1 MKPRVVIIVVA
12 VVLGIV
18 ATLGVNSYLSN
29 IKKQAVEE
37 QKTVQIWVASSDISR
52 GTSIEDIQ
60 KKKLAELRNIPR
72 RYVASQ
78 AISSTRNIEGK
89 VLSVE
94 VSAGEQLT
102 AGKFKHP
109 SEAGLSFSIPKDFIA
124 VSIPYDEI
132 KGIAG
137 MVKPGDQLTVF
148 ATFSPGPD
156 GEDVTKILLQKVQ
169 VIAVGATVG
178 AEKEADKTQGAG
190 VAQAASS
197 EVKAEKTVTLALAP
211 TDAEKVVF
219 AQENGKIW
227 LGLHPTSFGEAAT
240 TKGITLK
247 TVYK

>member
-1 MKPRVVIIVVA
+1 MKPRFVIIVIAVILGLVA
-12 VVLGIV
+12 V
-18 ATLGVNSYLSN
+18 LGVNSYLSN

-37 QKTVQIWVASSDISR
+37 QKTVKVWVAVKDIPKGTTIENIQSD
-52 GTSIEDIQ
+52 
-60 KKKLAELRNIPR
+60 KLAELKNIPR

-94 VSAGEQLT
+94 INAGEQLT
-102 AGKFKHP
+102 VGKFKHP
-109 SEAGLSFSIPKDFIA
+109 SEAGLSFSVPKDFIA

-132 KGIAG
+132 KGVAG
-137 MVKPGDQLTVF
+137 MVKPGDLLTVF

-156 GEDVTKILLQKVQ
+156 GEDITKILLQKVQ
-169 VIAVGATVG
+169 VIAVGVTVG
-178 AEKEADKTQGAG
+178 AEKVDDKERTIGGAEA
-190 VAQAASS
+190 S
-197 EVKAEKTVTLALAP
+197 EGETKVQKTVTLALKP

-227 LGLHPTSFGEAAT
+227 LGLHPTSFAESAS